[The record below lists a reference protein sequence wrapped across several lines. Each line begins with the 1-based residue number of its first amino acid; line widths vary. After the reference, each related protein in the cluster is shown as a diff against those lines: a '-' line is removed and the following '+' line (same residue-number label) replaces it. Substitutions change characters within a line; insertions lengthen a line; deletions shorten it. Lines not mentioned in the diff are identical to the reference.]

1 MEISGLTISRDRQVN
16 YGFELLT
23 TLPNFN
29 LLSAPNVFCVAFLY
43 EIQFDEA
50 FRELVETKET
60 SVLGWGVPF
69 QCGERDIPCV
79 DRGQGYLVAISQLQ
93 IIPTKILLIYI

>member
-1 MEISGLTISRDRQVN
+1 MVSN
-16 YGFELLT
+16 
-23 TLPNFN
+23 TLCQRFN

>member
-1 MEISGLTISRDRQVN
+1 M
-16 YGFELLT
+16 
-23 TLPNFN
+23 PNFN

-79 DRGQGYLVAISQLQ
+79 GRGQGYLFLAWRCHFSGTNCTYQNLAEIHLKYTHIMFLVE
-93 IIPTKILLIYI
+93 

>member
-1 MEISGLTISRDRQVN
+1 M
-16 YGFELLT
+16 
-23 TLPNFN
+23 PNFN

-69 QCGERDIPCV
+69 QCSERDIPCV
-79 DRGQGYLVAISQLQ
+79 DRRQGYLVLRCHLSGTNCTNQNLAEIH
-93 IIPTKILLIYI
+93 